1 MATEIQDIEHQLEP
15 REGCRQLLSVKVAQN
30 RVKAARDKITRE
42 YMNLARIPGY
52 RPGKAPAHLVQK
64 KFQKQI
70 DEELERQ
77 LVGDVIREIIRGN
90 DLHVLSVGDVE
101 DINFGLDD
109 TFSFKTTLMTAPEF
123 ETPDYS
129 DLKVTLLPEEVSD
142 EEIDEALENLRERAA
157 EFEDV
162 EDDDAELEWGQY
174 GVIDFEM
181 AIDGKAPSELAG
193 DEGKYYDSAED
204 FWFRMDED
212 DSGFIPGFAEAIE
225 EMKPGEEREVTLTLP
240 EDFHVEELQ
249 EKEATFKVTLK
260 GIKKRELPELND
272 EFAARMGQDMT
283 LERLRDAVKF
293 QLIQQRAQ
301 ENQSLRTQQIT
312 EALVTQVDAEMPT
325 DMVRRETVDVAQ
337 EIAQQN
343 QQQGVP
349 EEELE
354 KNKAAIV
361 ANAERIATNRVK
373 QRFILARIA
382 QKEGIKV
389 SQEDMERRLMMLSQ
403 QFNMTPDKL
412 RKRLEKNDRMDAV
425 HEEVLLN
432 KAMEHLMEQA
442 EVEYSDKAREQA
454 QPEEPVAPEDATTDA
469 GEVAEESD
477 PEKA

>member
-1 MATEIQDIEHQLEP
+1 
-15 REGCRQLLSVKVAQN
+15 
-30 RVKAARDKITRE
+30 
-42 YMNLARIPGY
+42 
-52 RPGKAPAHLVQK
+52 
-64 KFQKQI
+64 
-70 DEELERQ
+70 
-77 LVGDVIREIIRGN
+77 
-90 DLHVLSVGDVE
+90 
-101 DINFGLDD
+101 
-109 TFSFKTTLMTAPEF
+109 
-123 ETPDYS
+123 
-129 DLKVTLLPEEVSD
+129 
-142 EEIDEALENLRERAA
+142 
-157 EFEDV
+157 
-162 EDDDAELEWGQY
+162 
-174 GVIDFEM
+174 
-181 AIDGKAPSELAG
+181 
-193 DEGKYYDSAED
+193 
-204 FWFRMDED
+204 
-212 DSGFIPGFAEAIE
+212 
-225 EMKPGEEREVTLTLP
+225 
-240 EDFHVEELQ
+240 
-249 EKEATFKVTLK
+249 
-260 GIKKRELPELND
+260 
-272 EFAARMGQDMT
+272 MGQDMT